1 MKIFTAF
8 LVTLLT
14 FGLNNAY
21 AAIGSWEQLQ
31 SPGNAVYEIED
42 ENGNSLSINCDTAT
56 ANRKFYGRMV
66 WYYGEPVGSTN
77 AEDNEMSIA
86 VNGKNYIIP
95 TIDGSDKA
103 EKAWVAFANAIANA
117 KSFGVAINGNEAANF
132 IVDGER
138 LPETFFKNCGHSR
151 P

>member
-1 MKIFTAF
+1 MKTFIAF

-86 VNGKNYIIP
+86 VNGKII
-95 TIDGSDKA
+95 
-103 EKAWVAFANAIANA
+103 
-117 KSFGVAINGNEAANF
+117 SFLLLTAATKQRKL
-132 IVDGER
+132 G
-138 LPETFFKNCGHSR
+138 LPSLMLSLMQRASVWLSTVTK
-151 P
+151 PLTLL

>member
-31 SPGNAVYEIED
+31 SPGNAIYEIED

-66 WYYGEPVGSTN
+66 WYYGEPVGATS
-77 AEDNEMSIA
+77 AEDNEISIS

-103 EKAWVAFANAIANA
+103 EKAWVAFANAIGNA
-117 KSFGVAINGNEAANF
+117 KNFGVTINGNEAANF
-132 IVDGER
+132 TVDGER
-138 LPETFFKNCGHSR
+138 LSETFFQNCGHSR

>member
-1 MKIFTAF
+1 MKTFIAF
-8 LVTLLT
+8 LVTFLT

-21 AAIGSWEQLQ
+21 AAIGSWEGLQ

-86 VNGKNYIIP
+86 VNGKKYIIP

-103 EKAWVAFANAIANA
+103 EKAWVAFANAIGNA
-117 KSFGVAINGNEAANF
+117 KSFNVVINGNEAANF
-132 IVDGER
+132 TVDGER